1 MLPQATV
8 LIILLPVFGAGSA
21 DSWQVPLASPAAL
34 VRPYLQPSSDYSA
47 GHRGVDYRVSLAQ
60 PVFAT
65 TSGEISF
72 AGKLVNRSLVAIKH
86 GASLISEVEPV
97 CTSLRVGDSVV
108 AGQLI
113 GSVCQP
119 DSSYTHCPTVRCLHF
134 SVRSNGKYLS
144 PLTFIGWLNPSR
156 LFPYALG

>member
-1 MLPQATV
+1 MLPNAAV
-8 LIILLPVFGAGSA
+8 LLLLLPLFSPASA
-21 DSWQVPLASPAAL
+21 NSWQVPLASPVTL
-34 VRPYLQPSSDYSA
+34 FRPYLQPSSDYSA

-65 TSGEISF
+65 TSGEISY
-72 AGKLVNRSLVAIKH
+72 AGKLVNRSLVAIRH

-97 CTSLRVGDSVV
+97 CTSLKVGDSVA
-108 AGQLI
+108 AGQQI

-119 DSSYTHCPTVRCLHF
+119 DSSYSHCQNVRCLHF
-134 SVRSNGKYLS
+134 SLRSNGKYLS
-144 PLTFIGWLNPSR
+144 PLAFIGGLNPSR